1 MHARRGPRLLAGIIA
16 PAALLLVANPGA
28 ARANEPLPAPTGNAY
43 DVLGRVFAPFTNVL
57 LSGGRDPNKA
67 MALEIR
73 IAGVE
78 GRLPSQF
85 AGATLRAWV
94 QNPDKLRLEAPV
106 FGEKFIVTRNGNEVW
121 AMPGDKVQFL
131 LNQFKK
137 KPPPSPKTNTPLAVP
152 ITAQQA
158 IFLVALF
165 DVENRDVA
173 EIEEING
180 RPLRVLTAGL
190 QPDLAAAAQAEDF
203 KATVW
208 IDGAHRPR
216 RMEIFRRDFSTLV
229 DLPVIQF
236 VPALPAG
243 TWQPPADATNIYRT
257 SAEDLEAVLYVVVN
271 SLHTSS
277 NDTPWQHER

>member
-1 MHARRGPRLLAGIIA
+1 MQVSHRLRILPGLLLFAAIGLA
-16 PAALLLVANPGA
+16 PAAEDATA
-28 ARANEPLPAPTGNAY
+28 PLPAPTGNAY

-67 MALEIR
+67 MALEMR
-73 IAGVE
+73 IAAVE

-85 AGATLRAWV
+85 QGAILRAWV
-94 QNPDKLRLEAPV
+94 ENPDKLRLEAPV
-106 FGEKFIVTRNGNEVW
+106 FGEKFIVTRNGDEVW
-121 AMPGDKVQFL
+121 AMPGDKVEFL

-173 EIEEING
+173 EVDEVAG
-180 RPLRVLTAGL
+180 RPVRVLTAGL
-190 QPDLAAAAQAEDF
+190 QPDLASAAQAADF
-203 KATVW
+203 KASVW
-208 IDGAHRPR
+208 IDGEYRPR
-216 RMEIFRRDFSTLV
+216 RIEIFRRDFSTLV

-236 VPALPAG
+236 VPTLPPG
-243 TWQPPADATNIYRT
+243 TWQPPADATNVYRT
-257 SAEDLEAVLYVVVN
+257 SAADLEAVLYVVIN
-271 SLHTSS
+271 SLHTDS
-277 NDTPWQHER
+277 NDKPWQHEQ